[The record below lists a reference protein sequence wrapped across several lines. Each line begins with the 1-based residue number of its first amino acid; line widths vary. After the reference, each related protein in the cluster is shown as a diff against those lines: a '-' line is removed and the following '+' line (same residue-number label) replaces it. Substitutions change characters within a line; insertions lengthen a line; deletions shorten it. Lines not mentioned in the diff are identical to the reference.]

1 MGYNQSSTVDGIDS
15 PTKKTLFTVGKGGI
29 RTKSCGSGT
38 GADESMSDSDDDI
51 ECSIFEP
58 DGTDLVQENPIYNEN
73 VFLPSVG
80 IVMAPNDG
88 NRQID
93 CGDNDKYVAKMSA
106 DVCTMSIS
114 SVTDHVIMPVGMLE
128 NASPIRA
135 RSPAP
140 EIRVQDIGV
149 DGTDAGASFGLS
161 KSTGHHFSH
170 SSGEMNMT
178 SGVSGSES
186 NELR

>member
-1 MGYNQSSTVDGIDS
+1 MGGGIDS
-15 PTKKTLFTVGKGGI
+15 NTKKTLFTVGKGGI

-80 IVMAPNDG
+80 IVMAPNDA

-93 CGDNDKYVAKMSA
+93 CGGNDTYVTKMSA

-114 SVTDHVIMPVGMLE
+114 SVTDHIVMPAGMLE

-149 DGTDAGASFGLS
+149 DGTDGGGSYNLA
-161 KSTGHHFSH
+161 KSSGHHFSH
-170 SSGEMNMT
+170 SSGEMNVA
-178 SGVSGSES
+178 SGVGGTEA
-186 NELR
+186 NDLR